1 MYEHV
6 YEYKRYRMCACLQTL
21 GVDVRMIDSDDVNTA
36 LSRQQCQK
44 VAEESAWA
52 GDETDNLIGGE
63 MLLSICLALVLS
75 VTHLYCLIHLYITPV
90 TPVCHLTYLCHPCY
104 KCESLVTNVL

>member
-1 MYEHV
+1 
-6 YEYKRYRMCACLQTL
+6 
-21 GVDVRMIDSDDVNTA
+21 MIDSDDVNTA

-63 MLLSICLALVLS
+63 MLLSICLALALPVVIHLCS
-75 VTHLYCLIHLYITPV
+75 VTHFHVTYV
-90 TPVCHLTYLCHPCY
+90 TPLYLAHLCHPCY
-104 KCESLVTNVL
+104 TCESSVTNVL